1 VPFGSEG
8 PLRKTDW
15 AAVVR
20 EKVGG

>member
-15 AAVVR
+15 AAVVGQ
-20 EKVGG
+20 KIGG